1 MRKKKFLMSLLV
13 VPLCLLLWSC
23 GDDNDS
29 DDDYE
34 GLAMCRNIASNF
46 SYDNVVITDVESV
59 TDETVVYDSD
69 ETYNTPEHCVV
80 TGYMNEREG
89 VSVPVLGSSYAI
101 GFEMR
106 LPVNWNGRF
115 YYQANG
121 GLDGNVHPAVG
132 RFMFSNGADHTALS
146 KGFAVISSDAGHSVG
161 VPFFGLDPQARLDYG
176 YNAVA
181 ELTPMAK
188 AMIET
193 VYGSQPDYSYFGG
206 CSNGGRHTMVAAS
219 RYADDYDGYLVGN
232 PGFNLPKAAVSQMYS
247 AQQYLGI
254 TDVTVEDLVADTNNT
269 PDTIVGAFT
278 EVELALVASAVV
290 DSCDALDGLADGMI
304 NDTVTCQTVFDLDTD
319 VATCGESGR
328 DGTCLSP
335 EQKEAM
341 GNIMSGAT
349 GAEGQIYASFPYD
362 AGMAA
367 SNWAYW
373 EFYASVSLDPGAV
386 GYIFTTPPTS
396 FLTSG
401 IAGYEYARDFD
412 MDTALTQL
420 NATDPD
426 NGFEESGLDFMTM
439 PDPTLAD
446 MKSNG
451 GKMMVFHGTGDSVF
465 SSNDTMAWY
474 ENDFDEDTTHGRLF
488 LVPGMNHCG
497 AGPATDKFDGLNAL
511 INWVE
516 NGVAP
521 DSVVASV
528 RAENTELPDGAS
540 TTRTRPLCS
549 FPEIAKYNGSGDID
563 SAESF
568 YCEEP

>member
-1 MRKKKFLMSLLV
+1 MRKKKFLLSLLV
-13 VPLCLLLWSC
+13 VPLCLLVWSC
-23 GDDNDS
+23 GDDDS
-29 DDDYE
+29 DDYD
-34 GLAMCRNIASNF
+34 GLALCRGIASDF
-46 SYDNVVITDVESV
+46 SYANTVITGVESV
-59 TDETVVYDSD
+59 KDDTVVYDSD
-69 ETYNTPEHCVV
+69 ETYNTPNHCVV

-89 VSVPVLGSSYAI
+89 VSVPVIGSTYRI

-106 LPVNWNGRF
+106 LPVDWNGRF

-121 GLDGNVHPAVG
+121 GLDGTVSPAVG
-132 RFMFSNGADHTALS
+132 RFMFSNGADHTALT
-146 KGFAVISSDAGHSVG
+146 KGFAVISSDAGHNPG

-188 AMIET
+188 ALLET

-219 RYADDYDGYLVGN
+219 RYADDYDGFLVGN

-247 AQQYLGI
+247 VQQYSAI
-254 TDVTVEDLVADTNNT
+254 TGVSQDADTNYIT
-269 PDTIVGAFT
+269 GAFT
-278 EVELALVASAVV
+278 DVELALVASKVLEQ
-290 DSCDALDGLADGMI
+290 CDALDGATDGMI
-304 NDTVTCQTVFDLDTD
+304 NDTVGCQSVFDLDAD
-319 VATCGESGR
+319 VATCEGDR
-328 DGTCLSP
+328 DGTCLTA
-335 EQKEAM
+335 EQKTAL
-341 GNIMSGAT
+341 GNVMT
-349 GAEGQIYASFPYD
+349 GARDSEGTTIYASFPYD

-373 EFYASVSLDPGAV
+373 EFYASANLDPGAV

-396 FLTSG
+396 FLTQGISG
-401 IAGYEYARDFD
+401 YDYALDFD
-412 MDTALTQL
+412 MDGALDAL
-420 NATDPD
+420 NATDATYT
-426 NGFEESGLDFMTM
+426 ESGLQFMTM
-439 PDPTLAD
+439 PDPTLAQ

-451 GKMMVFHGTGDSVF
+451 GKMLLFHGTGDSVF
-465 SSNDTMAWY
+465 SSNDTIDWY
-474 ENDFDEDTTHGRLF
+474 ENEFGGNSNYSRLF

-528 RAENTELPDGAS
+528 RAENTELPEGAS
-540 TTRTRPLCS
+540 TSRTRPLCVY
-549 FPEIAKYNGSGDID
+549 PEIAKYDGAGDIE
-563 SAESF
+563 SADSF

>member
-1 MRKKKFLMSLLV
+1 MRKKKFLLSLLV
-13 VPLCLLLWSC
+13 VPLCLLIWSC

-29 DDDYE
+29 DDYE
-34 GLAMCRNIASNF
+34 GLAMCKNIASSF
-46 SYDNVVITDVESV
+46 SYDNVVITNVESV

-106 LPVNWNGRF
+106 LPVTWNGRF

-132 RFMFSNGADHTALS
+132 RFMSSNGADHTALS

-188 AMIET
+188 ALIED

-247 AQQYLGI
+247 AQQYANI
-254 TDVTVEDLVADTNNT
+254 TGVTLDEDTNYIT
-269 PDTIVGAFT
+269 GAFT
-278 EVELALVASAVV
+278 DVELALVASAVL
-290 DSCDALDGLADGMI
+290 DKCDDLDGLADGMI
-304 NDTVTCQTVFDLDTD
+304 NDTVTCQTVFSLDDD
-319 VATCGESGR
+319 VATCGDDGR
-328 DGTCLSP
+328 DGTCLSS
-335 EQKEAM
+335 EQKAAM
-341 GNIMSGAT
+341 NNIMAGAT
-349 GAEGQIYASFPYD
+349 GEEGQIYASFPYD

-367 SNWAYW
+367 SNWSYW
-373 EFYASVSLDPGAV
+373 EFYASANLDPGAV

-401 IAGYEYARDFD
+401 VTGYEYALGFD

-426 NGFEESGLDFMTM
+426 NGFEESGLEFMTM

-446 MKSNG
+446 MKTND
-451 GKMMVFHGTGDSVF
+451 GKMLVFHGTGDSVF
-465 SSNDTMAWY
+465 SSDDTIDWY
-474 ENDFDEDTTHGRLF
+474 TNDFGSDTNHGRVF

-497 AGPATDKFDGLNAL
+497 AGPATDQFDGLNAL

-540 TTRTRPLCS
+540 TTRTRPLCTY
-549 FPEIAKYNGSGDID
+549 PEIAKYDSGDEE
-563 SAESF
+563 SADSF